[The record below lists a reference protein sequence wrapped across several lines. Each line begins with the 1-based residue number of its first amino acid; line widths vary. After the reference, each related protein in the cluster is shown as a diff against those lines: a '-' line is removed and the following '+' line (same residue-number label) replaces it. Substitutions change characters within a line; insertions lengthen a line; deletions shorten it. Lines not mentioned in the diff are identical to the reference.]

1 MIKNIIF
8 DFGDIFI
15 NLDKKGFAKE
25 IQKLNIFDT
34 DVEVKSILDHYEMGL
49 ISTNE
54 FLEFFNNK
62 VGVPSED
69 LKNAWNSILLDFPLR
84 RLEFLKELVATKKYR
99 VFLLSNTNDMHISW
113 IQENWGIELF
123 NEFKKCFEK
132 FYLTHEIHLR
142 KPNLDIYE
150 FVLSENNLIS
160 SETLFIDDTKENTDA
175 ANSLGIHVWNL
186 IPGQDDVTELFTK
199 KSNLF

>member
-25 IQKLNIFDT
+25 IQKLNIFET

-84 RLEFLKELVATKKYR
+84 RLDFLKELVATKKYR

-142 KPNLDIYE
+142 KPNLDIYK
-150 FVLSENNLIS
+150 FVLNENKLIAE
-160 SETLFIDDTKENTDA
+160 ETIFIDDTKENTDA